1 MEDQDSQTETVS
13 LSSEKSNTKNLF
25 KTFQELYTEQVKGT
39 DESFDGLKVTH
50 MLLCTMLYQ
59 LNPFKSLTYILTR
72 PIIC

>member
-1 MEDQDSQTETVS
+1 MNMEDQDSQTETVS

-50 MLLCTMLYQ
+50 KLICYFLQCCICRTLF
-59 LNPFKSLTYILTR
+59 NP
-72 PIIC
+72 

>member
-1 MEDQDSQTETVS
+1 MNMEDQDSQTETVS

-50 MLLCTMLYQ
+50 RPNMLLFTMLY
-59 LNPFKSLTYILTR
+59 LPNPF
-72 PIIC
+72 